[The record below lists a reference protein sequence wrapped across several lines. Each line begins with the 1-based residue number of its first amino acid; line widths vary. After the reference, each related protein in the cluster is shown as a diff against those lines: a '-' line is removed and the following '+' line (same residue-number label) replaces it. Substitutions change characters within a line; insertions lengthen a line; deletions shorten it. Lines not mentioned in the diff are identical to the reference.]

1 MHALAT
7 NDHNVP
13 EITAVPLRAHTIFG
27 VCEAL
32 GEDFGINPL
41 WLRVPFA
48 ASVLI
53 SPIYSVAAYCALG
66 LVVLAT
72 RLIFPARRRLVAAP
86 VAPAAAVV
94 TNNQEKA
101 AELQLAA

>member
-13 EITAVPLRAHTIFG
+13 ETTALPLRAHTIFG
-27 VCEAL
+27 VCEAI
-32 GEDFGINPL
+32 GEDFGISPM
-41 WLRVPFA
+41 WLRVPLA

-72 RLIFPARRRLVAAP
+72 RLVFPARRRLVTTAAAP
-86 VAPAAAVV
+86 VAVV
-94 TNNQEKA
+94 TNNEEKT
-101 AELQLAA
+101 AELPLAA

>member
-1 MHALAT
+1 MHASAT
-7 NDHNVP
+7 NDRNVP

-53 SPIYSVAAYCALG
+53 SPLYSVAAYCALG
-66 LVVLAT
+66 LVVLAS
-72 RLIFPARRRLVAAP
+72 RLFFPARRRLVTAAAAP
-86 VAPAAAVV
+86 AAVV
-94 TNNQEKA
+94 TNNVEKT
-101 AELQLAA
+101 AELPLAA